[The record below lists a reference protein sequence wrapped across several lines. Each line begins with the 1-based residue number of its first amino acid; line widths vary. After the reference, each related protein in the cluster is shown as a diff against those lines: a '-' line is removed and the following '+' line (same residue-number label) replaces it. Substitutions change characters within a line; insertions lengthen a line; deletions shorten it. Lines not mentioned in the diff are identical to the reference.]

1 MGVSRREYARRRGVS
16 ESAVRKAI
24 LYGRITPEPDGSIDP
39 ERADRE
45 WDERTDPM
53 QQRGATAR
61 TFANAEAARAA
72 RANALEKRATALEA
86 QVAATGNPETAATL
100 AATEQ
105 RALFRTE
112 HAASDRADAEPVRS
126 QGTGATIHQLKQAE
140 LAVRVQRLRAK
151 YRKESDELVSRA
163 NAVSL
168 FFTLFRRERDAWQT
182 WPARV
187 AANMAAELEIEA
199 HLMED
204 VLDRYVRQHFAE
216 LATPALDLATT
227 KPKRPAA

>member
-24 LYGRITPEPDGSIDP
+24 LYGRITLEPDGSIDP

-53 QQRGATAR
+53 QQRGSSAR
-61 TFANAEAARAA
+61 TFASANSARAA
-72 RANALEKRATALEA
+72 RADALEKRATALEA
-86 QVAATGNPETAATL
+86 QVAAFGAPETAATL

-105 RALFRTE
+105 RSLFRAE
-112 HAASDRADAEPVRS
+112 AAASDRADAEPVRS

-140 LAVRVQRLRAK
+140 LAVKVQRLRAQ
-151 YRKESDELVSRA
+151 YRKESEELVSRD

-168 FFTLFRRERDAWQT
+168 FFSLFRRERDAWLT

-187 AANMAAELEIEA
+187 AANMAAELGIEP

-204 VLDRYVRQHFAE
+204 VLDRYVREHFAE
-216 LATPALDLATT
+216 LAAPVLDLTTT